1 MRSRKMGQGARTAVQ
16 TTVQG
21 WGARRACRT
30 RATPR
35 KQRAPPA
42 LAPPM
47 VWPSLRTYVSQAD
60 GGLES
65 TPTEVGM
72 AKAEMVGR
80 MGVTQTSS
88 RRPLLQ
94 SLPPPPPPQTPPPHT
109 ARDGEAGGVLLNTPN
124 PPSAVS
130 PNWTTLPGPPLSLGI
145 APSARSTV
153 LDARSPIQVII
164 N

>member
-47 VWPSLRTYVSQAD
+47 VWPSLRTYVNQAD

-80 MGVTQTSS
+80 MGGKTNEQPSTLAAI
-88 RRPLLQ
+88 PT
-94 SLPPPPPPQTPPPHT
+94 TPATTTNTTTTHR
-109 ARDGEAGGVLLNTPN
+109 RDGEAGGVLLNTPN

-145 APSARSTV
+145 APSARSAV

-164 N
+164 K